1 MTTESI
7 SKEVRRTI
15 DSLTDDRADDPV
27 EVLFVGPKAVWLVV
41 APDRIE
47 SEDAMIDVFEALGAV
62 PNVESLYVE
71 RADVDRPVY
80 RSAR

>member
-1 MTTESI
+1 MTTETI

-15 DSLTDDRADDPV
+15 DTLTADRADDPV
-27 EVLFVGPKAVWLVV
+27 EVLFVGPKTVWLVV

-47 SEDAMIDVFEALGAV
+47 SEDAMIDVFQALETV

-71 RADVDRPVY
+71 RADVDRPE
-80 RSAR
+80 SGFAQ